1 MQLDLDLY
9 KPTFSSLLTE
19 LLVDTSNPRLGKEA
33 IFKVHAECAVEL
45 SNLACCIGRHRELT
59 LPEIRV
65 VQRYG
70 AKHYVDYEGRSGLV
84 FKQENIR
91 DTIADYRIFGVPLI
105 CDTDIET
112 MERIERDG

>member
-1 MQLDLDLY
+1 MQLNLDLY
-9 KPTFSSLLTE
+9 KQTFSSLLAE
-19 LLVDTSNPRLGKEA
+19 LLEDTSNPHLDKEA
-33 IFKVHAECAVEL
+33 KFKAHAECAVEL
-45 SNLACCIGRHRELT
+45 SNLACCIGKHRELT

-70 AKHYVDYEGRSGLV
+70 AKHYVDYEGRGGLV

-105 CDTDIET
+105 CDTDIIA
-112 MERIERDG
+112 MERIERDA